1 MANIE
6 RQSPVT
12 TRSQKRSPDEYR
24 SSVLEMLGMS
34 SPYEHAITK
43 AYHDIVI
50 TRPEPHNNVET
61 HFPRI
66 EELPRGTSAGE
77 DAATAGLVQRLWQ
90 ATEAVDQDLI
100 IDDWGPETPLDRT
113 VGRYRWAWW
122 PVLIGL
128 LIIGIV
134 LVVTNLRGIP
144 VSQANDL
151 RQDWATA
158 AIDVQDGI
166 SAAREAAAVI
176 TNPSTETATL
186 AEARNRLIGFET
198 SANGLES
205 LVSRPFPTP
214 PPLASGDVFDA
225 LKPVQADLLMATDL
239 VGEADNLLTAAITYR
254 SLIEGSFLLPPLPIV
269 ADEVTLSNL
278 GEQIATAVSSTRAA
292 VRQLPIGPSFEAH
305 RNRAIALVNRM
316 EGWQASYLNALRLS
330 DIDAATELKTEI
342 TDRIIAL
349 RNSVGEP
356 LTLAQTEVSADLDE
370 LDALLADAIDE
381 LAVPVE

>member
-6 RQSPVT
+6 RQTGVT
-12 TRSQKRSPDEYR
+12 TRPKNRSAEDYR
-24 SSVLEMLGMS
+24 SAVLDMLGMS

-43 AYHDIVI
+43 AYHEIVI
-50 TRPEPHNNVET
+50 ARPETQSSVET
-61 HFPRI
+61 FFPRI
-66 EELPRGTSAGE
+66 EELPRSTNPGE

-100 IDDWGPETPLDRT
+100 IEEWGPEAPLDRT

-122 PVLIGL
+122 PVLIGM
-128 LIIGIV
+128 LIIGLF
-134 LVVTNLRGIP
+134 LVITNLRGIP
-144 VSQANDL
+144 VSQADDL

-158 AIDVQDGI
+158 TISVQDSVPG
-166 SAAREAAAVI
+166 AREATVVI
-176 TNPSTETATL
+176 TDASSETADL
-186 AEARNRLIGFET
+186 AEARNRLIGLDT
-198 SANGLES
+198 SAAGLEA

-214 PPLASGDVFDA
+214 PPFASGDAFDA
-225 LKPVQADLLMATDL
+225 LKPVQADLLAATD
-239 VGEADNLLTAAITYR
+239 VVRATDDLLTDAITYR

-292 VRQLPIGPSFEAH
+292 VRQLPIGPAFEAH
-305 RNRAIALVNRM
+305 RNQAVALVNRM

-330 DIDAATELKTEI
+330 DIDAATEFKTEI
-342 TDRIIAL
+342 TQRIFAL

-356 LTLAQTEVSADLDE
+356 LTLVETEVISDLDRLE
-370 LDALLADAIDE
+370 VLLDAAIDE
-381 LAVPVE
+381 LAASVE